1 MTGVLEELTE
11 SAHAAA
17 RPLRYGRVDQV
28 VGMSIDV
35 AGLPAAVG
43 DGVVLLLDD
52 GPLEAEVV
60 ALRNGRAVCVALGE
74 TTGIRVGT
82 AATLYGRPITLRVSE
97 HLLGRIVDGLGRPI
111 DGGPRLPVRT

>member
-1 MTGVLEELTE
+1 MIDVLDELAA
-11 SAHAAA
+11 SAHGAA

-28 VGMSIDV
+28 VGMSIEI

-43 DGVVLLLDD
+43 DGVELLLYD

-74 TTGIRVGT
+74 TTGLRAGT
-82 AATLYGRPITLRVSE
+82 PATLYGRPITLRVNE
-97 HLLGRIVDGLGRPI
+97 
-111 DGGPRLPVRT
+111 